1 MIDANYLNNGKTV
14 LRSGSFEEKRRIME
28 QEKTDIT
35 SEDDVTLLVHT
46 FYAKVRADALLGP
59 IFEPIIKD
67 NWAPHLERMVD
78 FWSTI
83 LLYTRRYKDDPMP
96 KHMKLPVEQRHF
108 DKWLLLFNE
117 TLNSLFMGGVTEN
130 AKLRAAS
137 IARIMMV
144 IRSRADGLP
153 IL

>member
-1 MIDANYLNNGKTV
+1 
-14 LRSGSFEEKRRIME
+14 ME
-28 QEKTDIT
+28 VDKTDIVN
-35 SEDDVTLLVHT
+35 EEDVTTLVHT
-46 FYAKVRADALLGP
+46 FYAKVRADKLLGP

-67 NWAPHLERMVD
+67 NWAPHLLRMVD

-83 LLYTRRYKDDPMP
+83 LLYTRKYKDDPMP

-108 DKWLLLFNE
+108 DRWLELFNE
-117 TLNSLFMGGVTEN
+117 TLDALFAGEVTEN

-153 IL
+153 VL

>member
-1 MIDANYLNNGKTV
+1 
-14 LRSGSFEEKRRIME
+14 ME
-28 QEKTDIT
+28 VDKTDIVN
-35 SEDDVTLLVHT
+35 EEDVTTLVHT
-46 FYAKVRADALLGP
+46 FYAKVRADELLGP
-59 IFEPIIKD
+59 IFEPIIKN
-67 NWAPHLERMVD
+67 NWAPHLRRMVD

-83 LLYTRRYKDDPMP
+83 LLYTRKYKDDPMP

-108 DKWLLLFNE
+108 DRWLELFNE
-117 TLNSLFMGGVTEN
+117 TLDALFAGEVTEN

-153 IL
+153 VL

>member
-1 MIDANYLNNGKTV
+1 MEHAQGDILN
-14 LRSGSFEEKRRIME
+14 EE
-28 QEKTDIT
+28 
-35 SEDDVTLLVHT
+35 DVTLLVHT

-59 IFEPIIKD
+59 IFEPIIKN
-67 NWAPHLERMVD
+67 NWAPHLSRMVD

-83 LLYTRRYKDDPMP
+83 LLYTRKYKDDPMP
-96 KHMKLPVEQRHF
+96 KHMQLPVEQRHF
-108 DKWLLLFNE
+108 DRWLLLFNE
-117 TLNSLFMGGVTEN
+117 TLNNLFTGTVTEN
-130 AKLRAAS
+130 ARLRAAS